1 MDWVFGHLNTKA
13 LTHLGRMNDNI
24 GLNLL
29 PFDGGAYYFKNVL
42 EKDPFTKLEREISW
56 KPDIVKMFGKT
67 IETKRLTAW
76 YGKKPFIY
84 TYSGMSKTAII
95 FTPFLKEIESQIA
108 KICGFTFNSCLLN
121 SYRDGNEGMS
131 YHRDNERTLVEEYP
145 IASLSFGAE
154 RKFQLKHRETGKKL
168 EVLLENNSM
177 LLMTGAIQEQWLHAL
192 PKSKKVTEKRINL
205 TFRQYFEGK

>member
-1 MDWVFGHLNTKA
+1 MYLISDFELS
-13 LTHLGRMNDNI
+13 
-24 GLNLL
+24 
-29 PFDGGAYYFKNVL
+29 FDSAKDAWL
-42 EKDPFTKLEREISW
+42 ETEDAKLEI
-56 KPDIVKMFGKT
+56 P
-67 IETKRLTAW
+67 
-76 YGKKPFIY
+76 
-84 TYSGMSKTAII
+84 II

-154 RKFQLKHRETGKKL
+154 RKFQLKHRETGEKV